1 MINQRVHFD
10 QIASVLNMPK
20 EQIKMMNPQYRR
32 EIIPGDLKPYAV
44 VLPMKMTG
52 MFIDKMNEIV
62 AYKADSL
69 VNNRRVEVSIPKA
82 AASSSGSKVIYHT
95 VRKGQTLSGIAA
107 RYGVSVTR
115 IKQWNNLRGSMIRP
129 GQRLKINK

>member
-1 MINQRVHFD
+1 MINQRVHFE
-10 QIASVLNMPK
+10 QIASVLNVPK

-44 VLPMKMTG
+44 VLPVKMTG
-52 MFIDKMNEIV
+52 MFIDKFDEIV

-69 VNNRRVEVSIPKA
+69 VNTRRTEVTIPKGT
-82 AASSSGSKVIYHT
+82 ASAGGKVIYHT

-107 RYGVSVTR
+107 RYGVSISR
-115 IKQWNNLRGSMIRP
+115 IRQWNNLRGSMIRP